1 MDLIH
6 KMVQTGYWCN
16 YQIGYLALALCSP
29 SLDDFWGGFYSQLV
43 KVFLFSFAIFLSS
56 EWKHFM
62 RMFQPYM
69 VLHAFCCCCCCLYLS
84 FICRVKLIES
94 KRTKCDKPILLWFRF
109 DKWTNRC
116 PGDGKKVL
124 HFGTIITL
132 AFSNLSSLTHFMLLQ
147 EAERKCV
154 KRIKNCIICTP
165 KEIIRWRS
173 KPGSTTSNRKE
184 HRNTK
189 THTLNTMYA
198 KMS

>member
-1 MDLIH
+1 MI
-6 KMVQTGYWCN
+6 
-16 YQIGYLALALCSP
+16 
-29 SLDDFWGGFYSQLV
+29 FWGGVLLTVGEGFPVLICHISVQWMKAFYEDVSALHGPSC
-43 KVFLFSFAIFLSS
+43 FLLLL
-56 EWKHFM
+56 W
-62 RMFQPYM
+62 
-69 VLHAFCCCCCCLYLS
+69 YLS

-154 KRIKNCIICTP
+154 NRIKNCIICTP

-184 HRNTK
+184 HKNTE
-189 THTLNTMYA
+189 THALNTMYA